1 MAAPGSPEYDRE
13 LNPHRDEDE
22 QRNTEQVA
30 ATLGARGAR
39 VDGSENSEQL
49 VQLLEAVERFEAAV
63 SSLGGDR
70 MVDDQSS
77 PAPDDPDFVLPRRR
91 DDETVA
97 AYTDR
102 VERAATMLERR
113 IR

>member
-1 MAAPGSPEYDRE
+1 MAASGPERHDNQ

-22 QRNTEQVA
+22 QRNAENVA
-30 ATLGARGAR
+30 ATLAARGAR
-39 VDGSENSEQL
+39 VDGSENNEQL

-77 PAPDDPDFVLPRRR
+77 PAPDDPEFVLPRRR

-97 AYTDR
+97 AYTAR
-102 VERAATMLERR
+102 VERTANALERR
-113 IR
+113 IG

>member
-1 MAAPGSPEYDRE
+1 MASGSEQHDRA

-22 QRNTEQVA
+22 QRNAEKVA
-30 ATLGARGAR
+30 GTLAARGAR

-77 PAPDDPDFVLPRRR
+77 PAPDDPEFVLPRRR

-97 AYTDR
+97 AYTAR
-102 VERAATMLERR
+102 VDRAATTLERR
-113 IR
+113 NG